1 MSEEGQTKTDNGRL
15 AREMVEREVLT
26 QEPAQERGHRTH
38 RNKQRRCRDGQIPKQ
53 REGRTKSVTS
63 RTPVHKFGGSAKR
76 QNFHCP
82 PQTGAEGK
90 STKAPKS
97 LELHQRPL
105 SQQGQLHGNS
115 RSVYTQGALCSRYR
129 TPDRCTFSA
138 SHL

>member
-15 AREMVEREVLT
+15 AREMVERCS
-26 QEPAQERGHRTH
+26 H
-38 RNKQRRCRDGQIPKQ
+38 RNQLRRGETEHTEISRDGAGMGKYQNKGKATQSLSQAGPRAQIW
-53 REGRTKSVTS
+53 
-63 RTPVHKFGGSAKR
+63 GGSAKR

-105 SQQGQLHGNS
+105 SQQGLLHGNS